1 MNKQMDNQMDMK
13 ESMDS
18 PKQINIEDLTE
29 DRVKSFD
36 SFIDWFKYFKIF
48 RVTEDEIYI
57 LDQQTNKICILNKM
71 QYVDSIFNL
80 PFKDIPINKIIQP
93 DGIFDKNRRKL
104 VAGFVQQM
112 PKEVKGINVM

>member
-1 MNKQMDNQMDMK
+1 MEGDHQMDLKKRMK
-13 ESMDS
+13 K
-18 PKQINIEDLTE
+18 PKQIDIEDLTE
-29 DRVKSFD
+29 DRVESFD

-80 PFKDIPINKIIQP
+80 PFKDIPINKIIQHNN
-93 DGIFDKNRRKL
+93 IFDSNSNRRRL
-104 VAGFVQQM
+104 DVGFVQPM
-112 PKEVKGINVM
+112 PEEVKGINVM

>member
-1 MNKQMDNQMDMK
+1 MNNQMDKMIQRK
-13 ESMDS
+13 DS
-18 PKQINIEDLTE
+18 PKQINVEDLTE
-29 DRVKSFD
+29 DRVESFE
-36 SFIDWFKYFKIF
+36 SFIDWFQYFKIF

-93 DGIFDKNRRKL
+93 NSIFDQIRPKH
-104 VAGFVQQM
+104 VAGFAQVK
-112 PKEVKGINVM
+112 PKEVAGMNVM